1 MKALACPR
9 LLNLFMSAVV
19 KRASVGIE
27 DIEID
32 LLLEGIFRAH
42 GFDFR
47 DYSRASLKRRILEVM
62 RAENMETVSAFQNLL
77 LHNAAC
83 LDRFL
88 LRLSVHATAMF
99 RDPSFYLT
107 FRTSVVPLLRTY
119 PTVQIWVAGCST
131 GEEVY
136 SLAILLQEER
146 LYPKCRI
153 YATDISQAV
162 LRKAREGIFPLAAM
176 REYTANY
183 HQAGGA
189 HEFSDYYTAQYDSA
203 MFSTSLRN
211 NIVFSE
217 HNLATDGSFNEF
229 QVILCRNVMIY
240 FNKELQARVHN
251 LLYDS
256 LSMFG
261 VFGLGNKESLKFTPR
276 EQFYEELN
284 ETDKLYRKVA

>member
-1 MKALACPR
+1 
-9 LLNLFMSAVV
+9 MSTAQ
-19 KRASVGIE
+19 RAPERVE
-27 DIEID
+27 DIELD
-32 LLLEGIFRAH
+32 LLLEGLYRVH

-47 DYSRASLKRRILEVM
+47 DYSRASIKRRVLELM
-62 RAENMETVSAFQNLL
+62 RAEKLESVSAFQDKL
-77 LHNAAC
+77 LHDSAC
-83 LDRFL
+83 LERFL
-88 LRLSVHATAMF
+88 LGVSVHATAMF

-107 FRTSVVPLLRTY
+107 FRKRVVPLLRTY

-136 SLAILLQEER
+136 SLAILLEEER
-146 LYPKCRI
+146 LYNRCRI

-162 LRKAREGIFPLAAM
+162 LRRARDGIFPLAAM
-176 REYTANY
+176 RDYTTNY
-183 HQAGGA
+183 HQAGGT
-189 HEFSDYYTAQYDSA
+189 HEFSDYYTAQYDSVI
-203 MFSTSLRN
+203 FSSTLRKN
-211 NIVFSE
+211 VVFSE

-240 FNKELQARVHN
+240 FNRDLQARVHN

-276 EQFYEELN
+276 EALYQHLN
-284 ETDKLYRKVA
+284 ENDKLYRKVA

>member
-1 MKALACPR
+1 MSSAPALINC
-9 LLNLFMSAVV
+9 L
-19 KRASVGIE
+19 E
-27 DIEID
+27 DTEID
-32 LLLEGIFRAH
+32 LLLEGLYRVH

-47 DYSRASLKRRILEVM
+47 DYSRGSIKRRILELM
-62 RAENMETVSAFQNLL
+62 RAEKVETISTFQSRLL
-77 LHNAAC
+77 RDASC
-83 LDRFL
+83 LERFL
-88 LRLSVHATAMF
+88 LGLSVHATSMF

-107 FRTSVVPLLRTY
+107 FRKRVVPLLRTY

-136 SLAILLQEER
+136 SLAILLQEEG
-146 LYPKCRI
+146 LYSRCRI

-162 LRKAREGIFPLAAM
+162 LRKARDGIFPLAAM

-183 HQAGGA
+183 HQAGGT
-189 HEFSDYYTAQYDSA
+189 HEFSDYYTAQYDSVI
-203 MFSTSLRN
+203 FSAGLKN
-211 NIVFSE
+211 NVVFSP
-217 HNLATDGSFNEF
+217 HNLASDGSFNEF

-240 FNKELQARVHN
+240 FNKDLQARVHN

-276 EQFYEELN
+276 AAFYEHVN
-284 ETDKLYRKVA
+284 QTDKLYRKVM

>member
-1 MKALACPR
+1 MSSAPALVNS
-9 LLNLFMSAVV
+9 LQ
-19 KRASVGIE
+19 

-32 LLLEGIFRAH
+32 LLLEGLYRVH

-47 DYSRASLKRRILEVM
+47 NYSRGSIKRRILELIRV
-62 RAENMETVSAFQNLL
+62 EQLTTVSEFQNKV
-77 LHNAAC
+77 LHDADC
-83 LDRFL
+83 LERFL
-88 LRLSVHATAMF
+88 LGLSVHATAMF

-107 FRTSVVPLLRTY
+107 FRKRVVPLLRTY

-136 SLAILLQEER
+136 SLAILLHEEG

-153 YATDISQAV
+153 YATDISQAI
-162 LRKAREGIFPLAAM
+162 LRRAREGIFPLAAM

-183 HQAGGA
+183 HQAGGV
-189 HEFSDYYTAQYDSA
+189 HEFSDYYTAQYGSV
-203 MFSTSLRN
+203 MFSGSLKQN
-211 NIVFSE
+211 LVFSE

-276 EQFYEELN
+276 AESYEHLN
-284 ETDKLYRKVA
+284 ERDKLYRKVA

>member
-1 MKALACPR
+1 MNKHGSEVSDL
-9 LLNLFMSAVV
+9 
-19 KRASVGIE
+19 E
-27 DIEID
+27 DIEIS
-32 LLLEGIFRAH
+32 LLLEGLYRAY

-47 DYSRASLKRRILEVM
+47 DYSRASIKRRILEMM
-62 RAENMETVSAFQNLL
+62 RIEKLGTVSAFQDRV
-77 LHNAAC
+77 LHDTIS

-88 LRLSVHATAMF
+88 LGLSVHATSMF

-107 FRTSVVPLLRTY
+107 FRQKVVPLLRTY
-119 PTVQIWVAGCST
+119 PTVQIWIAGCST

-136 SLAILLQEER
+136 SLAILLQEEN
-146 LYPKCRI
+146 LYNRCRI
-153 YATDISQAV
+153 YATDISHAV
-162 LRKAREGIFPLAAM
+162 LRRARDGIFPLSAM
-176 REYTANY
+176 REYTNNY

-189 HEFSDYYTAQYDSA
+189 HEFSDYYTAQYDSVI
-203 MFSTSLRN
+203 FSSSLKN

-240 FNKELQARVHN
+240 FNKDLQARVHN

-276 EQFYEELN
+276 AAFYEHLN
-284 ETDKLYRKVA
+284 EKDKLYRKVM

>member
-1 MKALACPR
+1 MS
-9 LLNLFMSAVV
+9 SAVT
-19 KRASVGIE
+19 KPVGFE
-27 DIEID
+27 DIEIE
-32 LLLEGIFRAH
+32 LLLEGLYRAY

-47 DYSRASLKRRILEVM
+47 EYSRPSLKRRILEMM
-62 RAENMETVSAFQNLL
+62 RAENLETISALQDKILHDAAYLERLL
-77 LHNAAC
+77 LG
-83 LDRFL
+83 
-88 LRLSVHATAMF
+88 LSVHATAMF
-99 RDPSFYLT
+99 RDPSFYVT
-107 FRTSVVPLLRTY
+107 FRRKVVPLLRTY

-146 LYPKCRI
+146 LYERCRI

-162 LRKAREGIFPLAAM
+162 LRKARDGIFPLSAM
-176 REYTANY
+176 REYTNNY

-189 HEFSDYYTAQYDSA
+189 NEFSDYYTAQYGSVIFSSA
-203 MFSTSLRN
+203 LKSN
-211 NIVFSE
+211 VVFSE

-240 FNKELQARVHN
+240 FNKDLQARVHK

-261 VFGLGNKESLKFTPR
+261 VFGLGNKESLRFTPR
-276 EQFYEELN
+276 ASFYQHLN
-284 ETDKLYRKVA
+284 DHDKLYRKIM

>member
-1 MKALACPR
+1 VSSVR
-9 LLNLFMSAVV
+9 TAVN
-19 KRASVGIE
+19 SLE
-27 DIEID
+27 DIEIG
-32 LLLEGIFRAH
+32 LLLEGLYRAH

-47 DYSRASLKRRILEVM
+47 EYSRSSIKRRILELM
-62 RAENMETVSAFQNLL
+62 SAEKLETISAFQDRV
-77 LHNAAC
+77 LHDAAC

-88 LRLSVHATAMF
+88 LGLSVHATAMF

-107 FRTSVVPLLRTY
+107 FRKRVVPLLRTY

-136 SLAILLQEER
+136 SLAILLEEER
-146 LYPKCRI
+146 LYGKCRI

-176 REYTANY
+176 RDYTANY
-183 HQAGGA
+183 HKAGGTN
-189 HEFSDYYTAQYDSA
+189 EFSDYYTAQYDSVI
-203 MFSTSLRN
+203 FSAALRN
-211 NIVFSE
+211 NVVFSE

-240 FNKELQARVHN
+240 FNKDLQARVHN

-276 EQFYEELN
+276 AAFYEHLN
-284 ETDKLYRKVA
+284 ENDKLYRKVM

>member
-1 MKALACPR
+1 
-9 LLNLFMSAVV
+9 MS
-19 KRASVGIE
+19 RAATQVNHLE
-27 DIEID
+27 DIEIG
-32 LLLEGIFRAH
+32 LLLDGLYRAY

-47 DYSRASLKRRILEVM
+47 EYSRASIKRRILEIM
-62 RAENMETVSAFQNLL
+62 RAEDLGTVSAFQNRI
-77 LHNAAC
+77 LHDAAC

-88 LRLSVHATAMF
+88 LGLSVHATSMF

-107 FRTSVVPLLRTY
+107 FRTRVVPLLRTY

-136 SLAILLQEER
+136 SLAILLEEER
-146 LYPKCRI
+146 LYGRCRI

-162 LRKAREGIFPLAAM
+162 LRKARDGIFPLAAM
-176 REYTANY
+176 RDYTSNY

-189 HEFSDYYTAQYDSA
+189 GEFSDYYTAQYDSVI
-203 MFSTSLRN
+203 FSSALKSN
-211 NIVFSE
+211 VVFSE

-240 FNKELQARVHN
+240 FNKDLQARVHN

-276 EQFYEELN
+276 AASYEHLN
-284 ETDKLYRKVA
+284 DKDRLYRKVM

>member
-1 MKALACPR
+1 
-9 LLNLFMSAVV
+9 MSTPAP
-19 KRASVGIE
+19 KEIELE

-32 LLLEGIFRAH
+32 LLLEGLYRAH

-47 DYSRASLKRRILEVM
+47 DYSRASIKRRILDLM
-62 RAENMETVSAFQNLL
+62 RGEKMDTVSAFQAKV
-77 LHNAAC
+77 LHDAAC

-88 LRLSVHATAMF
+88 LGLSVHVTSMF
-99 RDPSFYLT
+99 RDPSFYST
-107 FRTSVVPLLRTY
+107 FRRQVVPLLRTY
-119 PTVQIWVAGCST
+119 PTVQIWIAGCST

-136 SLAILLQEER
+136 SLAILLQEEK
-146 LYPKCRI
+146 LYERCRI

-162 LRKAREGIFPLAAM
+162 LRKARDGIFPLSAM
-176 REYTANY
+176 REYTVNY
-183 HQAGGA
+183 LQAGGA
-189 HEFSDYYTAQYDSA
+189 HEFSDYYTAQYDSVI
-203 MFSTSLRN
+203 FHSGLRN
-211 NIVFSE
+211 NVVFSE

-240 FNKELQARVHN
+240 FNKDLQARVHN

-276 EQFYEELN
+276 AAFYERSEEHTSELQSQ
-284 ETDKLYRKVA
+284 

>member
-1 MKALACPR
+1 VRVATE
-9 LLNLFMSAVV
+9 VV
-19 KRASVGIE
+19 DLE
-27 DIEID
+27 DIEIS
-32 LLLEGIFRAH
+32 LLLEGLYRAH

-47 DYSRASLKRRILEVM
+47 EYSRASVKRRILEMM
-62 RAENMETVSAFQNLL
+62 RAENLGTVSAFQDRV
-77 LHNAAC
+77 LHDAGC

-88 LRLSVHATAMF
+88 LGLSVHATAMF

-107 FRTSVVPLLRTY
+107 FRRKVVPLLRTY

-146 LYPKCRI
+146 LYGKCRI

-162 LRKAREGIFPLAAM
+162 LRKARDGIFPLASM
-176 REYTANY
+176 RDYTNNY
-183 HQAGGA
+183 HLAGGA
-189 HEFSDYYTAQYDSA
+189 NEFSDYYTAQYDSVI
-203 MFSTSLRN
+203 FSSALKSN
-211 NIVFSE
+211 VVFSE

-240 FNKELQARVHN
+240 FNKDLQARVHK

-276 EQFYEELN
+276 AAFYEHLN
-284 ETDKLYRKVA
+284 DKDKLYRKVM

>member
-1 MKALACPR
+1 MSSVRLAVNS
-9 LLNLFMSAVV
+9 LDDVE
-19 KRASVGIE
+19 IE
-27 DIEID
+27 
-32 LLLEGIFRAH
+32 LLLEGLYRAY

-47 DYSRASLKRRILEVM
+47 EYSRASLKRRILELM
-62 RAENMETVSAFQNLL
+62 RAEKLGTVSAFQDRVLHDTACLERLL
-77 LHNAAC
+77 LG
-83 LDRFL
+83 
-88 LRLSVHATAMF
+88 LSVHATAMF
-99 RDPSFYLT
+99 RDPSFYST
-107 FRTSVVPLLRTY
+107 FRRQVVPLLRTY

-146 LYPKCRI
+146 LYDKCRI

-162 LRKAREGIFPLAAM
+162 LRKARDGIFPLAAM
-176 REYTANY
+176 REYTINY

-189 HEFSDYYTAQYDSA
+189 NEFSDYYTAHYGNVI
-203 MFSTSLRN
+203 FSSTLKSN
-211 NIVFSE
+211 VVFSE

-240 FNKELQARVHN
+240 FNKDLQARVHN

-276 EQFYEELN
+276 AAFYEHLN
-284 ETDKLYRKVA
+284 EKDKLYRKVG

>member
-1 MKALACPR
+1 VAPAL
-9 LLNLFMSAVV
+9 S
-19 KRASVGIE
+19 GIE
-27 DIEID
+27 DIEIG
-32 LLLEGIFRAH
+32 LLLEGLYRVH

-47 DYSRASLKRRILEVM
+47 DYSRSSIKRRILELM
-62 RAENMETVSAFQNLL
+62 RAEKLPTISALQEKV
-77 LHNAAC
+77 LHEPGC

-88 LRLSVHATAMF
+88 LGLSVHATSMF

-107 FRTSVVPLLRTY
+107 FRKKVVPLLRTY

-146 LYPKCRI
+146 LYSRCRI

-162 LRKAREGIFPLAAM
+162 LRRAREGIFPLAAM
-176 REYTANY
+176 RDYTANY
-183 HQAGGA
+183 QRAGGT
-189 HEFSDYYTAQYDSA
+189 HEFSDYYTAQYDNVL
-203 MFSTSLRN
+203 FSGSLKN

-240 FNKELQARVHN
+240 FNKDLQARVHN

-276 EQFYEELN
+276 AEFYEHLN
-284 ETDKLYRKVA
+284 ESDKLYRKVM

>member
-1 MKALACPR
+1 
-9 LLNLFMSAVV
+9 MSTAPAFVN
-19 KRASVGIE
+19 SLQ
-27 DIEID
+27 DIEIE
-32 LLLEGIFRAH
+32 LLLEGLYRAH

-47 DYSRASLKRRILEVM
+47 NYSRGSIKRRILELL
-62 RAENMETVSAFQNLL
+62 RDEQLTTVSEFQNKI
-77 LHNAAC
+77 LHDDAC
-83 LDRFL
+83 LQRFL
-88 LRLSVHATAMF
+88 LGLSVHATAMF

-107 FRTSVVPLLRTY
+107 FRKQVVPLLRTY
-119 PTVQIWVAGCST
+119 PTVQVWVAGCST

-136 SLAILLQEER
+136 SLAILLQEEG

-153 YATDISQAV
+153 YATDISQAI
-162 LRKAREGIFPLAAM
+162 LRRAREGIFPLAAM

-183 HQAGGA
+183 HQAGGV
-189 HEFSDYYTAQYDSA
+189 HEFSDYYTAQYDSV
-203 MFSTSLRN
+203 MFSGSLKQN
-211 NIVFSE
+211 LVFSE

-276 EQFYEELN
+276 AESYEHLN
-284 ETDKLYRKVA
+284 EKDKLYRKMA

>member
-1 MKALACPR
+1 
-9 LLNLFMSAVV
+9 MSRVAKEV
-19 KRASVGIE
+19 SGLE
-27 DIEID
+27 DIEIV
-32 LLLEGIFRAH
+32 LLLEGLYRAY

-47 DYSRASLKRRILEVM
+47 EYSRASMKRRILEMM
-62 RAENMETVSAFQNLL
+62 RAENLGTVSAFQDRV
-77 LHNAAC
+77 LHDAAC

-88 LRLSVHATAMF
+88 LGLSVHATAMF

-107 FRTSVVPLLRTY
+107 FRKKVVPLLRTY

-146 LYPKCRI
+146 LYGRCRI

-162 LRKAREGIFPLAAM
+162 LRKARDGIFPLAAM
-176 REYTANY
+176 RDYTNNY

-189 HEFSDYYTAQYDSA
+189 NDFSDYYTAQYDSVI
-203 MFSTSLRN
+203 FSSALKSN
-211 NIVFSE
+211 VVFSE

-240 FNKELQARVHN
+240 FNKDLQARVHN

-276 EQFYEELN
+276 AAFYEHLN
-284 ETDKLYRKVA
+284 DKDKLYRKVM

>member
-1 MKALACPR
+1 
-9 LLNLFMSAVV
+9 MSTPQ
-19 KRASVGIE
+19 RATEKVE
-27 DIEID
+27 DIEIS
-32 LLLEGIFRAH
+32 LLLEGLYRVH

-47 DYSRASLKRRILEVM
+47 DYSRASIKRRILELLG
-62 RAENMETVSAFQNLL
+62 AEKLETISAFQDKI
-77 LHNAAC
+77 LHDNAC
-83 LDRFL
+83 LERFL
-88 LRLSVHATAMF
+88 LGVAVHATSMF

-107 FRTSVVPLLRTY
+107 FRKRVVPLLRTY
-119 PTVQIWVAGCST
+119 PTVQIWIAGCST

-136 SLAILLQEER
+136 SLAILLEEER
-146 LYPKCRI
+146 LYGKCRI

-162 LRKAREGIFPLAAM
+162 LRRARDGIFPLAAM
-176 REYTANY
+176 RDYTTNY

-189 HEFSDYYTAQYDSA
+189 HEFSDYYTAQYDSVI
-203 MFSTSLRN
+203 FSSGLRKN
-211 NIVFSE
+211 VVFSE

-240 FNKELQARVHN
+240 FNRDLQARVHN

-276 EQFYEELN
+276 AAFYEHLN
-284 ETDKLYRKVA
+284 EKDKLYRKVA

>member
-1 MKALACPR
+1 VS
-9 LLNLFMSAVV
+9 SARTAVI
-19 KRASVGIE
+19 SLE
-27 DIEID
+27 DIEIG
-32 LLLEGIFRAH
+32 LLLEGLYRAH

-47 DYSRASLKRRILEVM
+47 EYSRASIKRRIIELM
-62 RAENMETVSAFQNLL
+62 RAEKLATISAFQDRV
-77 LHNAAC
+77 LHDASC

-88 LRLSVHATAMF
+88 LGLSVHATAMF

-107 FRTSVVPLLRTY
+107 FRKKVVPLLRTY

-136 SLAILLQEER
+136 SLAILLEEER

-162 LRKAREGIFPLAAM
+162 LRKARDGIFPLAAM
-176 REYTANY
+176 RDYTVNY
-183 HQAGGA
+183 HQAGGT
-189 HEFSDYYTAQYDSA
+189 HEFSDYYTAQYDSVI
-203 MFSTSLRN
+203 FSANLRN

-240 FNKELQARVHN
+240 FNKDLQARVHN

-276 EQFYEELN
+276 AAFYEHLN
-284 ETDKLYRKVA
+284 EHDKLYRKVM

>member
-1 MKALACPR
+1 
-9 LLNLFMSAVV
+9 MSTVRTAVD
-19 KRASVGIE
+19 SLE
-27 DIEID
+27 DIEIG
-32 LLLEGIFRAH
+32 LLLEGLYRVH

-47 DYSRASLKRRILEVM
+47 EYSRASIKRRILELM
-62 RAENMETVSAFQNLL
+62 RSEKLETISAFQDKI
-77 LHNAAC
+77 LHDSVC

-88 LRLSVHATAMF
+88 LGLSVHATAMF

-107 FRTSVVPLLRTY
+107 FRKRVVPLLRTY

-136 SLAILLQEER
+136 SLAILLEEER
-146 LYPKCRI
+146 LYPRCRI

-162 LRKAREGIFPLAAM
+162 LRKARAGIFPLAAM
-176 REYTANY
+176 RDYTTNY
-183 HQAGGA
+183 HQAGGT
-189 HEFSDYYTAQYDSA
+189 HEFSDYYTAQYDSVI
-203 MFSTSLRN
+203 FSAALKN
-211 NIVFSE
+211 NVVFSE

-240 FNKELQARVHN
+240 FNKDLQARVHN

-276 EQFYEELN
+276 AAFYEHLN
-284 ETDKLYRKVA
+284 ETDKLYRKVM